1 MWEFVSH
8 SHNRS
13 NCGLA
18 VLASPTV
25 PTQNSLPDA
34 PDLSEKTDRL
44 FACFS
49 RYSCWPLR
57 KKWSALVATLK
68 SMAHHFT
75 RRDCSLVSQTLSEVL
90 IPGDLAKYS
99 SLHLFAPA
107 SRIAVARWSD
117 YASQ

>member
-1 MWEFVSH
+1 MYL
-8 SHNRS
+8 SHNVAIVVLRY
-13 NCGLA
+13 
-18 VLASPTV
+18 LASPTV

-34 PDLSEKTDRL
+34 PDLSEKKVRL
-44 FACFS
+44 FACVS